1 MISRIPIYQMTFGQ
15 GDKGKPGLV
24 FASEQAENKSQL
36 VLFTIPVI
44 DGFQRQVNLIDYL
57 EYSTLIFPF
66 ELENNYY
73 ELKGKINFPEIIF
86 EIPKT
91 DLIIKFEIYN
101 QLNFRG
107 HFHRPY
113 PRMEYVGM
121 KKSVILKNHGFLV
134 LKPIDLNEMNELYSK
149 QKGIFVGLTPNFG
162 NKGNFDLQ

>member
-15 GDKGKPGLV
+15 GNNGKSGLV
-24 FASEQAENKSQL
+24 FASEQAENKSQV
-36 VLFTIPVI
+36 VLFTLPVI
-44 DGFQRQVNLIDYL
+44 DGFQRQFNLKDYL

-66 ELENNYY
+66 EHENKYY

-91 DLIIKFEIYN
+91 DIIIKFEIYN

-121 KKSVILKNHGFLV
+121 QTSLILKNHGFLV
-134 LKPIDLNEMNELYSK
+134 LKPIDLNGMNELYLK
-149 QKGIFVGLTPNFG
+149 HKGIFVGLTPNFG